1 MPEATTVWMVRLDR
15 GQVEDDVRGTLEL
28 EPDAVVFTEAH
39 TGFEHRIPITEM
51 QRPKRVKGSPIL
63 MVSHAASGDVRRV
76 AFYFSQPPPLRPP
89 EPGSMSLPESGLGGR
104 PAGPFGAF
112 RRTSKRR
119 HMRTN
124 LGYLTTANAGH
135 KAGDPSVGGRDRR
148 ADARRLNRY
157 SVGWTDANLRPA
169 GIVELHDAR
178 TQGEQRVVAA
188 LADAVAGVDPC
199 PALAHDDGAG
209 GNRLAAER
217 LHAEALAHWNRGRS
231 GTSRRPSCVP

>member
-39 TGFEHRIPITEM
+39 TGFQHRIPITEM

-63 MVSHAASGDVRRV
+63 MVSHATSGDVRRV

-89 EPGSMSLPESGLGGR
+89 EPGSMSLPESGLAGR
-104 PAGPFGAF
+104 PAGPFAAF
-112 RRTSKRR
+112 RRSSKRR

-135 KAGDPSVGGRDRR
+135 KAVIQAWVDEIGARMR
-148 ADARRLNRY
+148 A
-157 SVGWTDANLRPA
+157 G
-169 GIVELHDAR
+169 
-178 TQGEQRVVAA
+178 
-188 LADAVAGVDPC
+188 
-199 PALAHDDGAG
+199 
-209 GNRLAAER
+209 
-217 LHAEALAHWNRGRS
+217 
-231 GTSRRPSCVP
+231 